1 MTPSQRAAAPTRSW
15 PDMERIWYFK
25 LSIVVAIILVS
36 GACLLGAMPETR
48 ELPLI
53 EYMNTE
59 LQLGLDLSGG
69 VRLVYEVLI
78 DDALRQRR
86 RQTAQGLRG
95 LVNDDLHIETVAY
108 REVGDTDF
116 FLLFENQE
124 DAAKCSHS
132 FVREH
137 GWAEDT
143 SRGSSSEAHFH
154 VKEGASRSVRDV
166 ARRTKAA
173 LQKSLSE
180 ENIEVHLLPERRFAV
195 EFSDE
200 GLLGRLEGDV
210 VEQLDN
216 VELVGRFYRYVE
228 MRLSEDARTSIVDTA
243 VNQAMEVIGNRID
256 ELGLVN
262 TTVSQSGTNIII
274 EIPARTKQAEEEEQE
289 ADTTTTDRVA
299 KIKRIIERTARL
311 EFRIVDDSERGI
323 FQKLQSTA
331 RSDERVEIVPDD
343 RTYFLRA
350 SDTKQA
356 DGKVLPGYEILTAF
370 LSDAREK
377 GIVDIP
383 DNREFLFEE
392 ITPRRQS
399 DSKRADTTVERMW
412 RSYYV
417 QGEAHVTGEHI
428 ADASRA
434 FEQQGP
440 EAGRPYVSLT
450 FNDEGRRSFGA
461 VTKQNVGKRMAII
474 LDDRVNSAPVIREA
488 ILGGRASITL
498 GGMMRDREEL
508 LDEAQ
513 ELVVVL
519 RAGGLPAPISLVNEE
534 TIGPQLGRDSIA
546 SGRLSI
552 IVGAAIVLIFMI
564 IYYRVAG
571 VIADIALVINLGMIF
586 AILGLAGATLTLPG
600 LAGVVLTVGM
610 AVDANV
616 IIYERIREELRAG
629 KSPRAAVEA
638 GYGRAFWTIFDAQ
651 FTTLIAAVVLLDQGT
666 GPIKGF
672 AVTLLIGI
680 LTSMVSAIFITRV
693 AFDFITMR
701 KRLERLS
708 I

>member
-1 MTPSQRAAAPTRSW
+1 
-15 PDMERIWYFK
+15 MERIWYFK
-25 LSIVVAIILVS
+25 LSIVIAIVLVS
-36 GACLLGAMPETR
+36 GACLLGAIPQTR

-53 EYMNTE
+53 EHMDTE

-95 LVNDDLHIETVAY
+95 LVNDDLHIENVSY
-108 REVGDTDF
+108 RETGDTDF

-124 DAAKCSHS
+124 DASKCNHS

-137 GWAEDT
+137 GWAEDR
-143 SRGSSSEAHFH
+143 SRGGSSEAHFQ

-173 LQKSLSE
+173 LQKSLSQDE
-180 ENIEVHLLPERRFAV
+180 LELHLLPERRFAV
-195 EFSDE
+195 EFSD
-200 GLLGRLEGDV
+200 GNVLGRLEGDV

-216 VELVGRFYRYVE
+216 IELVGRYYQHVE
-228 MRLSEDARTSIVDTA
+228 MQLSDDARNTIIDTA

-274 EIPARTKQAEEEEQE
+274 EIPARTKQGDAEEEEE
-289 ADTTTTDRVA
+289 VDTTTTDRVA

-311 EFRIVDDSERGI
+311 EFRIVDDSERNV
-323 FQKLQSTA
+323 FQKLQATA
-331 RSDERVEIVPDD
+331 RGDERVEIVPDD

-356 DGKVLPGYEILTAF
+356 DGKVLPGYEILTKF
-370 LSDAREK
+370 LSDAREE
-377 GIVDIP
+377 GVVDIP

-399 DSKRADTTVERMW
+399 DSKRADTAVERVW

-440 EAGRPYVSLT
+440 EAGRPYVSLE
-450 FNDEGRRSFGA
+450 FNDEGRQAFGTI
-461 VTKQNVGKRMAII
+461 TKQNVGKRMAII

-534 TIGPQLGRDSIA
+534 TIGPQLGRDSIE

-552 IVGAAIVLIFMI
+552 IVGAVIVLIFMI

-571 VIADIALVINLGMIF
+571 VIADIALIINLGMIF
-586 AILGLAGATLTLPG
+586 SILGLWGATLTLPG

-629 KSPRAAVEA
+629 KSPRAAVDA

-651 FTTLIAAVVLLDQGT
+651 FTTLIAGVVLLDQGT

-680 LTSMVSAIFITRV
+680 ITSMVSAIFITRV
-693 AFDFITMR
+693 AFDFITKR